1 MRCNCKMNNAKQTK
15 WRGKK
20 THGEKKVCDGQRK
33 VAIQSTHAL
42 NTIYTH

>member
-1 MRCNCKMNNAKQTK
+1 MRNKQN
-15 WRGKK
+15 GEEKK